1 MAVDRIYH
9 VACDLARLRSVLGV
23 QDLLGSLR
31 AYLEVTMAVDL
42 ENVEIEDFIIRAHQ
56 RAREELRRARRPHAK
71 YCLVVDAQGQCALTS
86 RKELALRYARE
97 PQVGRQISEV
107 SASPYNFDELPV
119 LRERA
124 DGTKVAFLMDS
135 FCGAEWIQHIDLAPL
150 RRQGAAPGFLSA
162 ALPGVF
168 RSVEGDLADGRKC
181 GPDDFVVHLD
191 WSTDRWDVLDR
202 VDCIR
207 SLGASHLM
215 LARALD
221 ASVHNLIVLHSEDAG
236 LRRISLYGGHAVAAM
251 YIRFV
256 RDREAHVA
264 AGAPSESR

>member
-1 MAVDRIYH
+1 MASRASWRWTRIYH

-23 QDLLGSLR
+23 QDLLGSYALN
-31 AYLEVTMAVDL
+31 LEVTMAVDL

-97 PQVGRQISEV
+97 PQVGRQIAEV

-135 FCGAEWIQHIDLAPL
+135 FCGAKAQRRGFCPRPSPGSFGASRGISRMVGNAVRMTSWSISTGAPL
-150 RRQGAAPGFLSA
+150 AGTSWTVSTASA
-162 ALPGVF
+162 
-168 RSVEGDLADGRKC
+168 
-181 GPDDFVVHLD
+181 
-191 WSTDRWDVLDR
+191 RW
-202 VDCIR
+202 
-207 SLGASHLM
+207 
-215 LARALD
+215 
-221 ASVHNLIVLHSEDAG
+221 
-236 LRRISLYGGHAVAAM
+236 
-251 YIRFV
+251 V
-256 RDREAHVA
+256 R
-264 AGAPSESR
+264 PI